1 MAMYNPLH
9 TQNEQEKKKKKNLLS
24 QIPLIIFFV
33 HIIIIIMKNSSIY
46 IKIIIFVLKILTIEI
61 IDNILWFNFNI
72 SYVKLFYQTSN
83 RQ

>member
-1 MAMYNPLH
+1 MLKIIHLNLR
-9 TQNEQEKKKKKNLLS
+9 KNFTFLFTYS
-24 QIPLIIFFV
+24 FV